1 MPAIGWIFLALA
13 AALILG
19 SLFMLRDSAHSMR
32 IPEEKM
38 EKIRK
43 RKAELEAEEQAGDDT
58 TSKK

>member
-32 IPEEKM
+32 ISEEKM

-43 RKAELEAEEQAGDDT
+43 RKAELEAEEDAA
-58 TSKK
+58 SKK